1 MHRFL
6 RERAF
11 SSAGSE
17 HLPYKQ
23 RVGGSNPST
32 PTKNNKAV
40 FIARTADFYFMMS
53 KNNIEWVWV
62 DLDDTVW
69 DFGGNSWDA
78 LGELY
83 YQEGLDAYF
92 VSVDDWR
99 TKYLECN
106 HSLWPRYNRGEI
118 TKEFLQLERFRKI
131 LDDAGYPN
139 DALIAKA
146 KALDPLY
153 LSILGEKSR
162 LVEGSREMLEYL
174 KAKGYKIGMIS
185 NGFYEVQYRKMRSS
199 NIEHFFDV
207 VVLSDDIGVNKP
219 DRRIFDHALKKA
231 GAKAETSI
239 IIGDNPDTDI
249 AGAVAAGWQ
258 AIYFNPKGASDGQK
272 LPKEVRVVEKLME
285 IEHIL

>member
-1 MHRFL
+1 MR
-6 RERAF
+6 
-11 SSAGSE
+11 
-17 HLPYKQ
+17 
-23 RVGGSNPST
+23 NI
-32 PTKNNKAV
+32 N
-40 FIARTADFYFMMS
+40 D
-53 KNNIEWVWV
+53 IEWVWV

-69 DFGGNSWDA
+69 DFAGNSWDA

-83 YQEGLDAYF
+83 HQEGLDAYF

-106 HSLWPRYNRGEI
+106 HSLWPRYNKGEI

-131 LDDAGYPN
+131 LDDAGFPRET
-139 DALIAKA
+139 LIEKA
-146 KALDPLY
+146 RALDPLY

-162 LVEGSREMLEYL
+162 LVEGAREMLEYL

-199 NIEHFFDV
+199 KIEHFFDV
-207 VVLSDDIGVNKP
+207 VVLSDDLGVNKP

-231 GAKAETSI
+231 GAKADSSI

-249 AGAVAAGWQ
+249 VGAVAAGWK
-258 AIYFNPKGASDGQK
+258 AIYFNPKGANDNIK
-272 LPKEVRVVEKLME
+272 LPKEALVVRKLSE